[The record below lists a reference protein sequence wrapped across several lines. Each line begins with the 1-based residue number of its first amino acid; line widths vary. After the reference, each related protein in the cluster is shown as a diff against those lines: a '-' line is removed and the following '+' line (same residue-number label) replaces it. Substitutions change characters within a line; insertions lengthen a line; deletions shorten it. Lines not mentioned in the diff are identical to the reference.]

1 MGEPLSQDSASAV
14 LQGSSHDY
22 YAHEG
27 GSQTLKEHCWCL
39 GKESKQEQ
47 GACGSFLTINM
58 KIKMNFSKDR
68 Q

>member
-27 GSQTLKEHCWCL
+27 IEEVKH
-39 GKESKQEQ
+39 
-47 GACGSFLTINM
+47 
-58 KIKMNFSKDR
+58 
-68 Q
+68 